1 MGGGHFHYAQY
12 RINEIIEEVERRIE
26 NNESTEK
33 DEYGDEI
40 GDHFS
45 NETIEKFKEAL
56 VTLKK
61 SEAMAHRID
70 WLISGDDGEESFH
83 ERWDEELAKLET

>member
-1 MGGGHFHYAQY
+1 MSGGHFHYAKY

-45 NETIEKFKEAL
+45 NETIEKFKEAI

-61 SEAMAHRID
+61 AEAMAHRID
-70 WLISGDDGEESFH
+70 WLVSGDDGEEFFH

>member
-1 MGGGHFHYAQY
+1 MGGHFHYAQY